1 MEINMAQSTLEK
13 LSVPTNEY
21 VFFHVQ
27 IELKRT
33 DKKGKNIKYCELDI
47 TDRSKIIRSFV
58 APFLQNKEFRID
70 GHFVSKKEIDRF
82 LIKSTKKS
90 TEELADYINSHKPAE
105 LALIFVLRSDI
116 PNYEKY
122 ALDVTE
128 EFYKEAEELINE
140 ETTQYKDSSKS
151 NELPCKVFIVHGH
164 DNAVKQEVARFV
176 EKLGFTAIILSE
188 QPNEGM
194 TIIEKLEHYTN
205 VGFGIVL
212 YTSCDEGRECGTKT
226 LNPRARQNVVF
237 EHGLLIGKIGR
248 NRVHALKVDDL
259 ETPND
264 ISGVVYTPMDKHGG
278 WKAYIAKEMEH
289 CGYKIDWAKF
299 ASA

>member
-1 MEINMAQSTLEK
+1 MVQSAFEK
-13 LSVPTNEY
+13 LSVSKDGNI
-21 VFFHVQ
+21 FFHVQ

-33 DKKGKNIKYCELDI
+33 DKKGNNIKYCELDI
-47 TDRSKIIRSFV
+47 TDRLKVIHAYV
-58 APFLQNKEFRID
+58 VPFLQNKEFRVD
-70 GHFVSKKEIDRF
+70 GHFVSRKEIDRF

-90 TEELADYINSHKPAE
+90 TTELVDFVNSHRPPE
-105 LALIFVLRSDI
+105 LALFFVLRSDI

-128 EFYKEAEELINE
+128 EFYKEAENLINE
-140 ETTQYKDSSKS
+140 EITEC
-151 NELPCKVFIVHGH
+151 NEIPQKGEVFFSKVFIVHGH

-212 YTSCDEGRECGTKT
+212 YTPCDEGRKCGTEI

-278 WKAYIAKEMEH
+278 WKAYIAKEMEQ
-289 CGYKIDWAKF
+289 CGYKIDWSKF
-299 ASA
+299 GAA